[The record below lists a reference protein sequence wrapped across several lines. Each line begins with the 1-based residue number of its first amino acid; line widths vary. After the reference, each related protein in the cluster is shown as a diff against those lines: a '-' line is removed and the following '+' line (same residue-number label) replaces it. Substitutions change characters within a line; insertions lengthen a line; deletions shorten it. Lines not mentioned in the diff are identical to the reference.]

1 MGGGVDRRMGAHEE
15 ELQPLVGELRIGR
28 LAGPALGD
36 EADRVDARRFYA
48 VVPFPVEEPVPRRLE
63 EPRLGRARGAV
74 ARPGVEG
81 GEERVAE
88 RVLRGGDVA
97 RVRREV
103 GDEPTV
109 GVAGDRL
116 DGAARVV
123 HVTS

>member
-1 MGGGVDRRMGAHEE
+1 MGAHEE

-36 EADRVDARRFYA
+36 EADRVDARRLYA
-48 VVPFPVEEPVPRRLE
+48 VVPFPVEEPIPRRLE
-63 EPRLGRARGAV
+63 EPRLRRARGAV

-88 RVLRGGDVA
+88 RVLRGGDVP

-103 GDEPTV
+103 SDEPAV
-109 GVAGDRL
+109 GVPGDRL
-116 DGAARVV
+116 DGATSVV
-123 HVTS
+123 DRK